1 MKKENIGFS
10 IIIISAVL
18 LIAYGLFKSFQSIR
32 EFDLIA
38 GTLLLVFFIGLGY
51 FTFVIIK
58 EQKKDIK
65 KKSKE
70 IKKEDLEP

>member
-10 IIIISAVL
+10 IIIISAIL
-18 LIAYGLFKSFQSIR
+18 LILYGLFKSFQSIR

-38 GTLLLVFFIGLGY
+38 SVLLLVFFVGLGY
-51 FTFVIIK
+51 FTYIIMK
-58 EQKKDIK
+58 EQRKDTK

-70 IKKEDLEP
+70 IKKEDIEP